1 MEKLSPALK
10 ILLAERLGVDNL
22 ADSDTRARQ
31 AIRRATLP
39 DNLEAQLLAEPV
51 TVHVWFQGSLA
62 PLEAVGFVPKTQAGS
77 IVIGEIAIA
86 DLPSLASLPNV
97 LSVDQP
103 APPQLAL
110 DDSVPETRATQ
121 VWSRSGS
128 TFSGLTGNGV
138 IVGVVDTGIDFL
150 HKTFRNPDGTTR
162 ILSIWDQTLTPQ
174 TGAGEVS
181 PGNIVHPTLGSATL
195 NYGVE
200 YRRDA
205 PGNVPTLKKALEN
218 ANPRSI
224 VRHQDND
231 DHGHGTHVAS
241 TAAGN
246 GSQNGNCHGEYHYI
260 GVAPKADLI
269 IVRMRGLTKGD
280 PARTGSELINA
291 IRYIAD
297 RAGGAPCVINLSLG
311 SSLGPRDGSGVS
323 EIGVDN
329 ILTAYNQGFAI
340 VFSAG
345 NAANDSAHA
354 QATVPSG
361 GNLDLKFTVP
371 ADNKDTL
378 VLELYYSGTNLNA
391 AIQPPGGT
399 LTSVIT
405 AGNTTPF
412 NAINNGGSVT
422 VSNSTNLI
430 RVNLNP
436 PMAGSPPQPSGNNLA
451 GEWTLKLSDTGATGT
466 SFHAWSSAGV
476 QFTTSVSTSS
486 TTNSNS
492 SADNVIVVGA
502 YDLGGFLSSAGMAD
516 FSSRGPTLRYPAGD
530 SRNIR
535 PHLSAPGVAITAA
548 AIEKER
554 EGSCCC
560 ACCKDFYKDL
570 QGTSMA
576 APHVTGAVAL
586 ILEKNRTL
594 SFSAIRDTLRNAAR
608 TDVSGVSFP
617 NNDWGWGKLNVKA
630 ATDAITAP
638 APPAAPPTPLMMQEP
653 VLAFTT
659 EPTPL
664 FSLRDRLRSTAE
676 GDRYYR
682 LFDYHFREVR
692 DLINQ
697 NKRVAVTWHRHGGS
711 ALISLAMA
719 AINAPE
725 VPLPLEF
732 EGRTLYECLWAIAS
746 GLRRYGG
753 LDLQQD
759 ITATL
764 PLLSLLQ
771 QGLSPLQIL
780 EALPHFYQI
789 TQRPIALMP
798 PSLTV

>member
-10 ILLAERLGVDNL
+10 ILLAERLGDNL
-22 ADSDTRARQ
+22 TDSDTLARQ
-31 AIRRATLP
+31 AIRNATLP
-39 DNLEAQLLAEPV
+39 DTSEAQLLAEPV
-51 TVHVWFQGSLA
+51 TVHVWFQDSLDA
-62 PLEAVGFVPKTQAGS
+62 LESVGFVPKTQAGN
-77 IVIGEIAIA
+77 IVIGEITIA

-103 APPQLAL
+103 APPELAL
-110 DDSVPETRATQ
+110 DDSIPEIRANQ

-128 TFSGLTGNGV
+128 TFTGLTGNGV
-138 IVGVVDTGIDFL
+138 IVGIVDTGVDYL

-162 ILSIWDQTLTPQ
+162 ILRIWDQTLTPQ
-174 TGAGEVS
+174 GAETS
-181 PGNIVHPTLGSATL
+181 PAGLIHPVLGVAAL
-195 NYGVE
+195 GYGVE
-200 YRRDA
+200 YLNDA
-205 PGNVPTLKKALEN
+205 PEPASTIKRALGN

-224 VRHQDND
+224 VRHQDTD
-231 DHGHGTHVAS
+231 GHGTHVAS

-246 GSQNGNCHGEYHYI
+246 GSQNGNCHGEYQYI

-269 IVRMRGLTKGD
+269 VVRMRGLTKGD
-280 PARTGSELINA
+280 PARTGTELIDA
-291 IRYIAD
+291 LRYIAD
-297 RAGGAPCVINLSLG
+297 RAGGLPCVINLSLG
-311 SSLGPRDGSGVS
+311 AALGPRDGSGNG
-323 EIGVDN
+323 EMAVDN

-361 GNLDLKFTVP
+361 GNLDLKFTAP

-560 ACCKDFYKDL
+560 VCCKDFYKDL

-586 ILEKNRTL
+586 ILEKNPTL
-594 SFSAIRDTLRNAAR
+594 SFSTIRDTLRNTAR

-617 NNDWGWGKLNVKA
+617 NNDWGSGKLNVKA
-630 ATDAITAP
+630 ATDAIAAPGAP
-638 APPAAPPTPLMMQEP
+638 AGPPTPIMMQEP
-653 VLAFTT
+653 VLAFNT

-719 AINAPE
+719 AVNAPE
-725 VPLPLEF
+725 VPLPLEV
-732 EGRTLYECLWAIAS
+732 EGTTLYECLWAIAS
-746 GLRRYGG
+746 ALRRYGG

-780 EALPHFYQI
+780 DALPHFYQI